1 MKLLENNKIEER
13 KKICSL
19 CPYLFKPT
27 FTCKKCGCFMKI
39 KTKLANAKC
48 PEGKWDSV
56 ET

>member
-19 CPYLFKPT
+19 CPYLYKPT